1 MRIKVSFRNFNKIL
15 MNHVLSLWFII
26 YYAEFRV
33 FMRNTAKTTLQIWTI
48 PLL

>member
-15 MNHVLSLWFII
+15 MNHILSLGFII
-26 YYAEFRV
+26 YYAVFHT